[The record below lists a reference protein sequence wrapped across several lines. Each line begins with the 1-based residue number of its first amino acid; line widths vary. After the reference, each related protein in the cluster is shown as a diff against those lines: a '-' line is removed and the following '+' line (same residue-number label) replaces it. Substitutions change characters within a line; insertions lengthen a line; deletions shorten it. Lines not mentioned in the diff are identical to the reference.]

1 LPEASA
7 VVVTVAVP
15 LNATVAP
22 LPPVP
27 LMLPEMLYVCAA
39 EVKLIDVRL
48 LPLIVTLVLVGL
60 KVNPD
65 LLGVTV

>member
-1 LPEASA
+1 M
-7 VVVTVAVP
+7 
-15 LNATVAP
+15 AP

-39 EVKLIDVRL
+39 EVKLIELRL
-48 LPLIVTLVLVGL
+48 LPLMVTLVLVGV
-60 KVNPD
+60 KVKPT

>member
-1 LPEASA
+1 M
-7 VVVTVAVP
+7 
-15 LNATVAP
+15 AP

-39 EVKLIDVRL
+39 EVKLIELRL
-48 LPLIVTLVLVGL
+48 LPLMVTLVLVGV
-60 KVNPD
+60 KVKPA